1 MNAMPCWDQ
10 RGNRAT
16 GNADLRQPGPRK
28 CEVLPP
34 VAFDM
39 LTFVND
45 WPEAV
50 AFYVASTDSPISAET
65 FFSISDTEVIELI
78 GEGFSGELA
87 RLARAY
93 SIRDQAFTVP
103 TTPSPSRILYQAE
116 YDEVNRTIVAVL
128 ALRWV
133 YNNDYASFVGAQP
146 EATRLT
152 RSSFDWLRGRLAD
165 ALSEP
170 TDLHTLITLV
180 LINDLGKDAQLTIDY
195 MGRRGEDISALN
207 HDTILLRAAEAGM
220 VPCLGKISSRQ
231 LKQIMCSLETGSEFN
246 FGQFAQAENAPACI
260 KRLQQA
266 DADQHVFDLHFA
278 EQLLDISGAAG
289 HMDWT
294 CAKKLIEPILDAYRN
309 VYDVALQ
316 VLAGQLKPQ
325 AAQDVI
331 LVRRARI
338 LQAKGFRQLSTENP
352 KERALMRLLC
362 LGGVVDL
369 ETAELYGQVW
379 DDLVSHDKIGGTA
392 SLIHTLNLSGSEVEP
407 AVQPIY
413 MPALLAQALSGEGP
427 GGGRP
432 KTRVERR
439 MALESA
445 LRYLDRVM
453 TVEPRGWKGGH
464 SGRATVVERNV
475 VDVIKGVVQG
485 RQFRDDPSVLD
496 AVDVPDAVVVLS
508 LEGCGTDG
516 SGRAG

>member
-1 MNAMPCWDQ
+1 MRDR
-10 RGNRAT
+10 RGNSAT
-16 GNADLRQPGPRK
+16 GDGDLRQPGPRK
-28 CEVLPP
+28 CEMPL
-34 VAFDM
+34 VALDM

-50 AFYVASTDSPISAET
+50 AFYVASTDSPVSAET
-65 FFSISDTEVIELI
+65 FFSISDTQVIELI
-78 GEGFSGELA
+78 GEGFPEELA

-128 ALRWV
+128 ALRWI
-133 YNNDYASFVGAQP
+133 YNNDYASFVRAQP

-152 RSSFDWLRGRLAD
+152 RSSFDWVRGRLAD

-180 LINDLGKDAQLTIDY
+180 LINDLGKDAQMTMDY
-195 MGRRGEDISALN
+195 MGCRGEDISALN

-220 VPCLGKISSRQ
+220 VPCLGKISPRQ
-231 LKQIMCSLETGSEFN
+231 LKQIMRSLEMGSEFN
-246 FGQFAQAENAPACI
+246 FGQFAQAENAPVCI
-260 KRLQQA
+260 TRLQQA
-266 DADQHVFDLHFA
+266 DTDQHVFDLHFA

-294 CAKKLIEPILDAYRN
+294 CAKKSIEPILDAYRN

-316 VLAGQLKPQ
+316 VVAGQLKPQ

-352 KERALMRLLC
+352 NERALMRLLC

-379 DDLVSHDKIGGTA
+379 DDLVSHDKTGSTA

-407 AVQPIY
+407 AVQPTYI
-413 MPALLAQALSGEGP
+413 PALLAQALSGEGP

-453 TVEPRGWKGGH
+453 TVEPRGWKGGL

-475 VDVIKGVVQG
+475 LDVIKGVVQG
-485 RQFRDDPSVLD
+485 RHFRDDPSVLD

-508 LEGCGTDG
+508 GEEGCGTDG
-516 SGRAG
+516 SARAG